1 MRLWTQAVRSL
12 FRSPGFVT
20 VAALALGLGIGS
32 TVTIFSIVRAVFLRG
47 LPYNDADSLVQ
58 LTSSLPERQITGA
71 GFSYPRYEAVHER
84 QTVFSAMSYAVFTAF
99 TLTSGG
105 GDPEQ
110 VPGMQIGWDYFPLLG
125 ITPAIGRGF
134 TADEDRPGG
143 ANVALLSDGLWQ
155 RRFGG
160 RMDAIGQSIDL
171 DGRPH
176 TIIGVLPRTATQF
189 PLNQMGLWTPRP
201 QEVAFLVRRQIDG
214 GGFFFNAVARLK
226 PGTSLAQA
234 KAQVSDIAKA
244 YAQSHPANADVKS
257 TADVN
262 PVLDNL
268 VGNQR
273 DTYAILFAAVA
284 CLLLIAG
291 ANVANLALARYA
303 GRRKQIA
310 IRYALGAGR
319 RHVMSEMV
327 AENIVLA
334 LVGGTIGVVLA
345 SVSLGVIKAWAGD
358 QIPRVEETS
367 IDPLVLLFAFGV
379 SIVTGLFLGLLPAW
393 QVAKPDL
400 TDALKDSSRES
411 TGGRRTNRT
420 RSALLVAEVAVS
432 FVLLVA
438 AGLLVAS
445 FMRIQNVDPRFKPGG
460 ILLAGLAPPQ
470 VRYPERSEELVQ
482 FYKRFLERTRSLPGV
497 ASAAVADTPPLTGA
511 GLSPFAVVGQ
521 PIPEFSKQ
529 KTASRHIISPGFFDA
544 IGVKVTHGRDFNET
558 DTRESQAAIIIN
570 ENMAKDAFGDK
581 DPIGQHLVTG
591 MLQMQAEV
599 VGVVSD
605 TRSADLTAAPAAEM
619 YYPVFQRPESFSR
632 ILVKTKAGD
641 PLSILPSLRAALKE
655 VDSNLPL
662 TNPATYESLVAQNTA
677 VRRMIMTLLLWFA
690 GVALLLSMF
699 GVYSVM
705 SYAVGQRRG
714 EIGVRMA
721 MGALP
726 EQVSAMV
733 VRQGL
738 ALTGIGLGVG
748 IVGALLVTRMM
759 QTLLFETPPAD
770 PVIYVSIALLLTAVA
785 ALACWI
791 PARRAAGVDPLIALR
806 N

>member
-155 RRFGG
+155 RRVGG

-244 YAQSHPANADVKS
+244 YALSHPENADVKS

-677 VRRMIMTLLLWFA
+677 VRRLIMTLLLWFA

-770 PVIYVSIALLLTAVA
+770 PVIYVSIAALLTAVA

-791 PARRAAGVDPLIALR
+791 PARRAAGVDPLVALR